1 MQTLLLQGLGL
12 GFLGLLPAPVHD
24 LDVVVEDGRDDGN
37 QVSLDDSG
45 ADVLRSSDADIDDTL
60 EGQVPFPH
68 VHHILTPPLLQN
80 AHQPLD
86 AAIDRQDIPY
96 AGGGG
101 CEVSEVV
108 QGVDER
114 EGGGAV
120 EGSAVIQG
128 GGDADRGLVGGGNAE
143 VGFTHCVRAD
153 VKIFW
158 RMGSFFFLAL
168 VADIK
173 SSKTCSL
180 VDTFLK
186 IEEGGCEE
194 ATSGEDKKTREQAA
208 KKKMQKSEVG
218 TINSKETK
226 TVAA

>member
-1 MQTLLLQGLGL
+1 VQTLLLQGLGL
-12 GFLGLLPAPVHD
+12 GLLGLLPAPVHD

-128 GGDADRGLVGGGNAE
+128 GGDADRGLVDIGDAE
-143 VGFTHCVRAD
+143 IDFSHDENRAARLRRVRRSPSSG
-153 VKIFW
+153 KRF
-158 RMGSFFFLAL
+158 RGLRRRFLYNYDA
-168 VADIK
+168 A
-173 SSKTCSL
+173 STRSR
-180 VDTFLK
+180 
-186 IEEGGCEE
+186 EEGSRRI
-194 ATSGEDKKTREQAA
+194 SGWRRRLGRRLL
-208 KKKMQKSEVG
+208 M
-218 TINSKETK
+218 NSM
-226 TVAA
+226 